1 MVQSQC
7 KGGIFQAREGL
18 RGVDR
23 VRNHMRMKDGSE
35 LEGHF
40 ARQRKG
46 GKLKGGEVSKQES
59 DSDSG
64 VVSSADG
71 P

>member
-1 MVQSQC
+1 MVKSLC

-35 LEGHF
+35 LEGHTG
-40 ARQRKG
+40 R
-46 GKLKGGEVSKQES
+46 GEIKRRRSEQA
-59 DSDSG
+59 G
-64 VVSSADG
+64 V
-71 P
+71 